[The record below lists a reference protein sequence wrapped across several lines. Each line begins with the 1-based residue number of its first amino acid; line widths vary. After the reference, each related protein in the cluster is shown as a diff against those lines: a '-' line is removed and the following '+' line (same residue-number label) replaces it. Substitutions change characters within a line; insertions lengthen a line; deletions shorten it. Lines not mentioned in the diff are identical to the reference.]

1 MEIHPEFPEN
11 RLNDPKRQAELA
23 VYLELQAA
31 EAAGEAIYEA
41 RPNRS
46 CKEVDFAIWL
56 QDVARI
62 AMQVKG
68 GQYRI
73 ERGSWYLATPSGEE
87 KKPTPAKQTWDAAL
101 QLHDFLQERI
111 GGSRNPFMVPVLVFP
126 DMAPVAGIEAWAAQ
140 AGIHVLFGAE
150 RLVERLVELAATARV
165 YFPPTVEEI
174 AEEVELVMPGVAESA
189 PAAMELQVR
198 QVIIQ
203 HADVVNITTSGDPL
217 A

>member
-1 MEIHPEFPEN
+1 MNVYPEFPEN
-11 RLNDPKRQAELA
+11 RLNDPKRQAELS

-31 EAAGEAIYEA
+31 EVAGQAIYEA
-41 RPNRS
+41 RPSRS
-46 CKEVDFAIWL
+46 CKEVDFAIWF

-73 ERGSWYLATPSGEE
+73 ERGSWYLSTPSGEE

-111 GGSRNPFMVPVLVFP
+111 DDGRNPFVVPLLAFP
-126 DMAPVAGIEAWAAQ
+126 DMEPDTDIEAWSAQ

-150 RLVERLVELAATARV
+150 CLAERLVELARTARV
-165 YFPPTVEEI
+165 YFPPTAGEI
-174 AEEVELVMPGVAESA
+174 AEEVELVMPGVVDPA
-189 PAAMELQVR
+189 PAAMDLQAR

-203 HADVVNITTSGDPL
+203 HAEVVNVYTT
-217 A
+217 AVE